1 VSQLTPEIVQW
12 IKEASGK
19 NAHLLSARQLRGST
33 SATLYHL
40 TLLRGAVINTCVLR
54 LFTNREWLAVEPDIP
69 EHEAAALEK
78 VHAAG
83 LPVPR
88 LIACDP
94 RGAAC
99 GLPALLM
106 TSLPG
111 KVDLL
116 PENIESWLHR
126 QAEFLVRLH
135 AITPG
140 DFAWKY
146 RPYYK
151 PAELAVPAWSK
162 QPQLWEKAIEIVRSP
177 APAFATCFIH
187 RDYHPVNL
195 LWRRGKL
202 SGVVDWVNSCLGPA
216 GVDVA
221 WARHNL
227 AAMYGL
233 PMANRWLE
241 VCNEVL
247 GSTWQ
252 YDPYWDIQTLMEVLP
267 GPPEVYAPWHD
278 FGLDH
283 LNEPLV
289 IKRLEDY
296 LASLLK

>member
-1 VSQLTPEIVQW
+1 MLGS
-12 IKEASGK
+12 SSR
-19 NAHLLSARQLRGST
+19 LLGSRIIRGST
-33 SATLYHL
+33 SATLYRL
-40 TLLRGAVINTCVLR
+40 TVLRGAGLATFVLR
-54 LFTNREWLAVEPDIP
+54 LFTNSEWLVVEPDIP

-83 LPVPR
+83 LPVPG
-88 LIACDP
+88 LVACDP
-94 RGAAC
+94 RGTAC

-106 TSLPG
+106 THLPG

-116 PENIESWLHR
+116 PTSIESWLR
-126 QAEFLVRLH
+126 QQAEFLVRLH
-135 AITPG
+135 AVDHR

-146 RPYYK
+146 HPYYK
-151 PAELAVPAWSK
+151 PNELVVPTWST
-162 QPQLWEKAIEIVRSP
+162 QPQIWEKAIKIVHSP
-177 APAFATCFIH
+177 APATPVRYIH

-202 SGVVDWVNSCLGPA
+202 SGVVDWVNSCVGPA

-233 PMANRWLE
+233 PMADRWLE
-241 VCNEVL
+241 VCTEVM
-247 GSTWQ
+247 GASWQ
-252 YDPYWDIQTLMEVLP
+252 YDPYWDIQTLLEVLP
-267 GPPEVYAPWHD
+267 GPPEVYTPWHD

-283 LNEPLV
+283 LNGVMVTQRIE
-289 IKRLEDY
+289 EY